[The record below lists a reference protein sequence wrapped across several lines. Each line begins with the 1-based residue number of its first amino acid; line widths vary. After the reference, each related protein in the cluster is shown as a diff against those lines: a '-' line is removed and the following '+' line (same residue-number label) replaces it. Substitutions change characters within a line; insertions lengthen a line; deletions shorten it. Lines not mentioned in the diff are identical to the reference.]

1 MRNIID
7 AQHQLG
13 EPHMRTIKTRTA
25 VAGAAALVLMLAGCG
40 HSDSDSPPGSSS
52 DSGISADVTSALAPY
67 LKPPTS
73 LVVNT
78 PLSKTPPKGKKVVLL
93 SNGIEIVQET
103 GKGIEAAAH
112 ALGWS
117 YRTSTVDANNP
128 ATINSA
134 MLAAIGQGA
143 DVVMLTATDVSIYA
157 NALAEA
163 RKRGTLI
170 IDIASGNK
178 PTDGITALVNNAAQ
192 NGPVWGKLVALGVL
206 ADAQKAGTEPKI
218 AIVTAPVFDTIL
230 GPTNTAAKDTV
241 SQYCSSCSVATVN
254 ISANDLFSGKAS
266 ADIVSYL
273 QRHPDVNYLAL
284 AASVVDEGLR
294 PALQAAGLDKV
305 KIFGVAPL
313 GAQMKSLSDGQESG
327 WVADPLNVMGWM
339 AVDAAA
345 RAFTKDDPTVYND
358 VGIPSYL
365 VTKDTAAG
373 GYEVPTDYQNQFK
386 KMWGLAN

>member
-1 MRNIID
+1 MRSIK
-7 AQHQLG
+7 
-13 EPHMRTIKTRTA
+13 MRTALAGTTA
-25 VAGAAALVLMLAGCG
+25 LMFVLAGCG
-40 HSDSDSPPGSSS
+40 QSSS
-52 DSGISADVTSALAPY
+52 GSPQASGPKSVISAAVESELAPY
-67 LKPPTS
+67 LKPSTS
-73 LVVNT
+73 LVVDT
-78 PLSKTPPKGKKVVLL
+78 PLSETPPQGKKVVLL

-103 GKGIEAAAH
+103 GQGVAAAAH

-117 YRTSTVDANNP
+117 FSTSTVDANNP

-134 MLAAIGQGA
+134 MLAAIAQGA

-206 ADAQKAGTEPKI
+206 ADAQKAGAVPKVG
-218 AIVTAPVFDTIL
+218 IVTAPVFDTIL
-230 GPTNTAAKDTV
+230 APTNTAAKDTI
-241 SQYCSSCSVATVN
+241 SKYCSSCSLDTVD
-254 ISANDLFSGKAS
+254 ISATDLFSGKAS
-266 ADIVSYL
+266 PDIVSYL
-273 QRHPDVNYLAL
+273 QRHPEVNYLVL
-284 AASVVDEGLR
+284 SASVLDEGLR
-294 PALQAAGLDKV
+294 PALQAAGLGKV

-313 GAQMKSLSDGQESG
+313 GAQIKSLADGQESG

-345 RAFTKDDPTVYND
+345 RAFTKGDPTVYNN

-365 VTKDTAAG
+365 MTKDTAG
-373 GYEVPTDYQNQFK
+373 QGYEVPSDYQDQFK